1 MTPKN
6 KSVIRMIEVEE
17 EAIFLNTLNKPALTW
32 SSGDYYFQRTG
43 SQKTS
48 YHVQSTY
55 VGVSYQLLDIY
66 FFYIFI
72 QRYTFYLLIFLW
84 TENKLIVN
92 LELREKFTP

>member
-17 EAIFLNTLNKPALTW
+17 EAIFLNTLNTPALTR

-48 YHVQSTY
+48 YHVKLTY
-55 VGVSYQLLDIY
+55 VGVSDLLLGYQKTKKKKKK
-66 FFYIFI
+66 
-72 QRYTFYLLIFLW
+72 RR
-84 TENKLIVN
+84 N
-92 LELREKFTP
+92 EKKGKQAKQTIESFSLSQ

>member
-17 EAIFLNTLNKPALTW
+17 EAIFLNTLNTPALTW

-48 YHVQSTY
+48 YHVKSTY
-55 VGVSYQLLDIY
+55 VGVSDLLLGYQKTKKTKK
-66 FFYIFI
+66 
-72 QRYTFYLLIFLW
+72 QK
-84 TENKLIVN
+84 NK
-92 LELREKFTP
+92 KKKKK